1 MKTWIIFLL
10 ALLSFNA
17 THGQTKVDTLEAHRL
32 VKEGKKLLFTQEGYK
47 ALKKLQQASN
57 LFKAQGFEIQQAKC
71 IMYQLYCYGWLT
83 IHNPKVLLKAEY
95 ALKIFQKHKDF
106 FNVAKTYAILGG
118 HYADSGI
125 DIDKALFYYQKSIA
139 IYQKNGYKMS
149 VNVAWLWNSIGN
161 IYMVQKKYKKAVTC
175 FEKSHQ
181 MLQKLLPVGDARLGY
196 YFSNMSLC
204 FRAQKKYDVAIKY
217 LRQAGK
223 YSKGR
228 REGYYSNL
236 GDLYLF
242 QSRLILSEQ
251 YYLKALALAKKR
263 YNGRHQNIGGIYESL
278 ARLSIEKKDYF
289 SALKRVQ
296 KGLSYLVSNFIDT
309 LDIYHHTSVRNSKH
323 PYMYLYLLLHKAKAF
338 SLFSDSLKDLKA
350 SLYNYQLYDSVT
362 IEVQS
367 QSNHRNYYFSQ
378 KIYPEAIQVCQRLY
392 AKTQDKKYQH
402 LAFYFAQRSHV
413 NVLAKSVQTRRA
425 QAVAQLPDSLVNQ
438 EMYLKQQRA
447 YYQQKALTASNA
459 RQKTAYQDSIFRV
472 LRQQD
477 MLNEAYAQKFPKYY
491 RLRFQ
496 SKPATVPQ
504 IQQKLDSQSVVLSY
518 VWGKEQSHVLA
529 ITRDNFQVYTLP
541 PQKQVTAALNAYYN
555 ALQQAQRLPVFA
567 RKSYQAYQCLL
578 APLQKLLRTKQKII
592 VTNPTLLSVPLEA
605 LVTQPYQSTWGAFG
619 QLPYLAKQHTL
630 SYHYS
635 ASLWWQNE
643 RRPSLSIKRQRLHFA
658 GFAPFSGGK
667 GQVMTTRAN
676 EGLLPES
683 KAEVSAVY
691 NFFKQKKHEAAAYLS
706 KAATRREFLR
716 QVSKLDILHIASH
729 STANLREARLAR
741 IHFAPQPQ
749 ADSTYLYAESI
760 YYLPLK
766 AQLVVLSSC
775 ESGVGKFEAGEGVM
789 SLARGFLHAGA
800 QSVVS
805 SLWEADDVY
814 TKKLMILFYNQALFG
829 QVPYSRALGFAK
841 RHLLSQEPTLHPK
854 YWSNF
859 ILIGR

>member
-17 THGQTKVDTLEAHRL
+17 TYGQTKVDTLEAHRL
-32 VKEGKKLLFTQEGYK
+32 FEEGKKLYFAYK
-47 ALKKLQQASN
+47 MHSALLKFQKSAEI
-57 LFKAQGFEIQQAKC
+57 FKTQGFETQRAKC
-71 IMYQLYCYGWLT
+71 IRYQLSCYRLLA
-83 IHNPKVLLKAEY
+83 IYSQQVLLKAKI
-95 ALKIFQKHKDF
+95 ALKLFQKRQDSVS
-106 FNVAKTYAILGG
+106 VAKVYDYIGD
-118 HYADSGI
+118 YYSRSGVNTE
-125 DIDKALFYYQKSIA
+125 KAVFYYYKA
-139 IYQKNGYKMS
+139 AKIYRKNGLRLRL
-149 VNVAWLWNSIGN
+149 AWLWNGLGGLYQSQGMYAKAIEAYN
-161 IYMVQKKYKKAVTC
+161 NNYQLLKKMIPEGDTRFSVYFIRMGIC
-175 FEKSHQ
+175 FMK
-181 MLQKLLPVGDARLGY
+181 
-196 YFSNMSLC
+196 
-204 FRAQKKYDVAIKY
+204 QKKYDLALKY
-217 LRQAGK
+217 LQRARK
-223 YSKGR
+223 YIQRGW
-228 REGYYSNL
+228 EGYYTNM
-236 GDLYLF
+236 GYLYLS
-242 QSRLILSEQ
+242 QNKLLLSEQ
-251 YYLKALALAKKR
+251 YYLKALVVAKKR
-263 YNGRHQNIGGIYESL
+263 YNGKHQNIGSAYGNL
-278 ARLSIEKKDYF
+278 AWLSIKKKNYLA
-289 SALKRVQ
+289 ALKRVQ
-296 KGLSYLVSNFIDT
+296 KGLSYVVSHFTDT
-309 LDIYHHTSVRNSKH
+309 LNIYHHTSVKNSKYPH
-323 PYMYLYLLLHKAKAF
+323 KYLYLLLRKAKAF

-350 SLYNYQLYDSVT
+350 SIYNYQLYDSVT

-367 QSNHRNYYFSQ
+367 QSSHRNYHFSQ
-378 KIYPEAIQVCQRLY
+378 KVYPEAIQVCQRLY

-402 LAFYFAQRSHV
+402 LAFYFAQRSHA
-413 NVLAKSVQTRRA
+413 NVLAKSLQTRRA
-425 QAVAQLPDSLVNQ
+425 KVMVRLPDSLVNQ

-459 RQKTAYQDSIFRV
+459 RQKTAYQDSIFRMI
-472 LRQQD
+472 RQQD

-529 ITRDNFQVYTLP
+529 ITRDDFQVYTLP

-555 ALQQAQRLPVFA
+555 ALQQEQRLSVFA

-605 LVTQPYQSTWGAFG
+605 LVTQPYQSTWRSFG
-619 QLPYLAKQHTL
+619 QLPYLVKQHTL

-643 RRPSLSIKRQRLHFA
+643 RRLSWSATHRLRFA

-691 NFFKQKKHEAAAYLS
+691 NFFKQKKHDAAAYLS

-716 QVSKLDILHIASH
+716 QVSQLDILHIASH

-749 ADSTYLYAESI
+749 ADSTYLYAERI

-775 ESGVGKFEAGEGVM
+775 ESGVGKFEVGEGVM

-829 QVPYSRALGFAK
+829 QVPYSHALSFAK
-841 RHLLSQEPTLHPK
+841 RQLLSQEPTLHPK

>member
-1 MKTWIIFLL
+1 MKTLIIFLL
-10 ALLSFNA
+10 AFLSFNA
-17 THGQTKVDTLEAHRL
+17 TYGQTKADTLEAHRL
-32 VKEGKKLLFTQEGYK
+32 FEEGERLLFAYKMHK
-47 ALKKLQQASN
+47 ALLKFQKSAKI
-57 LFKAQGFEIQQAKC
+57 FKAQGFEIQQAKC
-71 IMYQLYCYGWLT
+71 ITYQLHCYWLLS
-83 IHNPKVLLKAEY
+83 IYSQRVLLKAES
-95 ALKIFQKHKDF
+95 ALKLFQKHKDSV
-106 FNVAKTYAILGG
+106 NVAKAYDILGD
-118 HYADSGI
+118 YYSDSGI

-149 VNVAWLWNSIGN
+149 VNVAWLWNNMGY
-161 IYMVQKKYKKAVTC
+161 IYVDQKKYKKAVTC

-181 MLQKLLPVGDARLGY
+181 MLQKLLPAGDARLGY

-204 FRAQKKYDVAIKY
+204 FTKQKKYDLAIKY
-217 LRQAGK
+217 LQQAGK
-223 YSKGR
+223 YNKGN
-228 REGYYSNL
+228 REGYYIKI
-236 GDLYLF
+236 GRVYFF
-242 QSRLILSEQ
+242 QNKLLLSEQ
-251 YYLKALALAKKR
+251 YYLKALAVAKKR
-263 YNGRHQNIGGIYESL
+263 YQGKHQNIGEMYGRL
-278 ARLSIEKKDYF
+278 ARLSIEKKDPLI
-289 SALKRVQ
+289 ALKQLQ
-296 KGLSYLVSNFIDT
+296 KGLSYVVSHFIDT
-309 LDIYHHTSVRNSKH
+309 LNIYQHSTAENNKNVLRHSI
-323 PYMYLYLLLHKAKAF
+323 LLRHKAQAF
-338 SLFSDSLKDLKA
+338 SLLSDNLKDLQA

-362 IEVQS
+362 IKIQS
-367 QSNHRNYYFSQ
+367 QSSHRNYHFSQ
-378 KIYPEAIQVCQRLY
+378 KIYPETIQVCQRLY

-402 LAFYFAQRSHV
+402 LAFYFAQRSHA

-425 QAVAQLPDSLVNQ
+425 QAMAQLPDSLINQ
-438 EMYLKQQRA
+438 ELYLKQQRA
-447 YYQQKALTASNA
+447 YYQQKALRASNA
-459 RQKTAYQDSIFRV
+459 RQKTAYQDSIFRMI
-472 LRQQD
+472 RQQD

-529 ITRDNFQVYTLP
+529 ITRDDFQVYTLP

-555 ALQQAQRLPVFA
+555 ALQQEQRLSVFA

-605 LVTQPYQSTWGAFG
+605 LVTQAYQPGWGAFG
-619 QLPYLAKQHTL
+619 QLPYLVKKHRLT
-630 SYHYS
+630 YHYS

-643 RRPSLSIKRQRLHFA
+643 RRLSWSATHRLRFA

-691 NFFKQKKHEAAAYLS
+691 NFFKQKKHDAAAYLS

-749 ADSTYLYAESI
+749 SDSTYLYAESI

-814 TKKLMILFYNQALFG
+814 TKKLMILFYNRALF
-829 QVPYSRALGFAK
+829 QKVPYSHALSFAK
-841 RHLLSQEPTLHPK
+841 RQLLNKDPTLHPK